1 MADPLAGSWWY
12 ALVGKMHGESRTR
25 HYLGAD
31 LMPSPAV
38 LIIQPTRGKGV
49 LLLRYA
55 ADATFGGDTWH
66 ANLEEAKS
74 HVRFEYPEVA
84 LEWHEIPKD
93 IEDPTSYALERI
105 AQQP

>member
-12 ALVGKMHGESRTR
+12 ALVGKMRGEPRTR
-25 HYLGAD
+25 HYLGTD
-31 LMPSPAV
+31 LMRAAAV
-38 LIIQPTRGKGV
+38 LVIEPLAGGV
-49 LLLRYA
+49 LMLRYA
-55 ADATFGGDTWH
+55 ADGTFGGDTWH
-66 ANLEEAKS
+66 ANVEEAKS
-74 HVRFEYPEVA
+74 QARFEYPEVA